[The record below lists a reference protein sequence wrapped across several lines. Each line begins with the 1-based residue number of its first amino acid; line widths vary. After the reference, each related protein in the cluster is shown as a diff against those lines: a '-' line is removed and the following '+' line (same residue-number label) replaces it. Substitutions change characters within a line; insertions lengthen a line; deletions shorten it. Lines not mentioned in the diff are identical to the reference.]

1 MAQSMYSWEDFLK
14 ELDSSGLRGQ
24 FSDAD
29 MKLAQA
35 NPDVGMG
42 LLGYK
47 KQWNGTTD
55 ETLRQRYNEGANALR
70 SSYGGYTGGANGATY
85 LKDPLAP
92 RDFSFRDAPTYTN
105 RYDDKIQELLG
116 AVTDRED
123 FSYDVEQD
131 PLYAQYRKQYL
142 REGKRASA
150 DAMGQA
156 AAMSGGLPSSYA
168 GTAAGQ
174 AANYYNAQ
182 LTDKVPELE
191 ELAYQKYLN
200 DFDMDRAKL
209 SAVQTAEQSDYQK
222 YLTDLGQYNT
232 DRSFAYGQF
241 SDQLSREE
249 RDRETAYQRDQDAR
263 TRALEEALT
272 GAQFGDYSRLNE
284 LGFDTSGYQSNEERQ
299 RALEEAQL
307 RAQYG
312 DFSGLRALGIDTSAY
327 EASLKAASGGSGGGT
342 RSGSG
347 SGSAG
352 ATGANGQWTSVIAR
366 MEAAGVKSGAD
377 AYSWALDMGYSA
389 TEAKQMQA
397 NWEEAHKTPE
407 KTEYKPKL
415 TYDQVME
422 QVDAGNITPQVK
434 ADYEY
439 WTGAA
444 LEEPGQQS
452 NTTKSGGGLRE
463 PATNASSRDKFLYSF
478 TQSANRGTDLDT
490 LSAQLDTAVENGWIT
505 AKEAESLKLQAQL
518 NNALFFSGKK

>member
-1 MAQSMYSWEDFLK
+1 MAGMYSWEDFLK
-14 ELDSSGLRGQ
+14 ELESSGLRGQ

-29 MKLAQA
+29 MRLAQA

-42 LLGYK
+42 ILGYK

-55 ETLRQRYNEGANALR
+55 ENLRARYNEGANALR
-70 SSYGGYTGGANGATY
+70 SSYGGYTGGANGGTY

-92 RDFSFRDAPTYTN
+92 RDFTFRDAPTYQN
-105 RYDDKIQELLG
+105 RYDDRIQELLN
-116 AVTDRED
+116 AVTNRED
-123 FSYDVEQD
+123 FSYDVERD
-131 PLYAQYRKQYL
+131 PLFAQYRKQYL
-142 REGKRASA
+142 REGKRAGA

-174 AANYYNAQ
+174 AANYYNAK

-200 DFDMDRAKL
+200 DFDMDRSKL
-209 SAVQTAEQSDYQK
+209 AAVQSAEQSDYQK
-222 YLTDLGQYNT
+222 YLTDLSQYNT

-249 RDRETAYQRDQDAR
+249 RDRETAYQKDQDAR

-284 LGFDTSGYQSNEERQ
+284 LGFDTSGYQANEERQ

-312 DFSGLRALGIDTSAY
+312 DLSGLRDLGIDTSAY
-327 EASLKAASGGSGGGT
+327 EASLKASSRVSGGSSGGGST
-342 RSGSG
+342 TKTSTDGSLLPLISNAASKSEVFDTIYAVTG
-347 SGSAG
+347 DRLLANQYAEDWEASHKQ
-352 ATGANGQWTSVIAR
+352 TGAA
-366 MEAAGVKSGAD
+366 
-377 AYSWALDMGYSA
+377 
-389 TEAKQMQA
+389 
-397 NWEEAHKTPE
+397 
-407 KTEYKPKL
+407 EYKPRL

-434 ADYEY
+434 TDYEY
-439 WTGAA
+439 WTGAT
-444 LEEPGQQS
+444 LEEPSKQGD
-452 NTTKSGGGLRE
+452 TAKSGSIGLKE
-463 PATNASSRDKFLYSF
+463 PAASASSRDKFLYSF
-478 TQSANRGTDLDT
+478 TQSANSGTDLDT
-490 LSAQLDTAVENGWIT
+490 LAAQLDTAVENGWIT
-505 AKEAESLKLQAQL
+505 AKEAESLRLQAQL